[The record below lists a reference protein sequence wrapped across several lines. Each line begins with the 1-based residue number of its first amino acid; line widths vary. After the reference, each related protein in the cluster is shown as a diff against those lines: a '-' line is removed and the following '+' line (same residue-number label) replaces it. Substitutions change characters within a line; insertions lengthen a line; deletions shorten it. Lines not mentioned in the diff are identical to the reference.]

1 MNPDLE
7 TQGMVRSAALI
18 ADRVFEIEANV
29 LRDSLATMDDFKE
42 ATILVE
48 DFMDLMNEIDEEV
61 GMVHEVGY
69 MMGHLEV
76 IASYLE
82 GMKEDFAAV
91 EDLKVGDAVS
101 WKTAEQNPR
110 GRIREIV
117 RNGGK
122 TVPGTS
128 FVLQGTPEDPG
139 YIIEIYEKKEGKWE
153 ATGNYVGRKAD
164 SILKNIELWRQAY
177 SSEAYDFS
185 KLLAMAKV
193 LGRTEEEF
201 LSSGYAFAK
210 DDGEDKSLPLQFA
223 KGYTVYRYEGSI
235 SDNTRDFC
243 SEMVDLNRFYTYAEI
258 ASLGSVAV
266 NPGFG
271 LGGASTYSI
280 FKYKGGPNCKHRWQ
294 KYYISENGTRSNKG
308 PAPGIAG
315 EKPYD
320 MPNRGYAMSKM
331 MFQNED
337 EQILVGPVMLPD
349 IEIIRRVEKG
359 PDKGKPYWVRFSK
372 ETIARIAEKF
382 MRENR
387 NHGTNVGH
395 NAGEYAGTYIMESW
409 LVENEQDKANT
420 VYNLDVP
427 VGSWVIKARVTDPN
441 VWKQV
446 KAGKL
451 NGWSVEGSFMEK
463 SDYEQYKKDR
473 ELYDRVI
480 KILKSV

>member
-1 MNPDLE
+1 
-7 TQGMVRSAALI
+7 
-18 ADRVFEIEANV
+18 
-29 LRDSLATMDDFKE
+29 
-42 ATILVE
+42 
-48 DFMDLMNEIDEEV
+48 
-61 GMVHEVGY
+61 
-69 MMGHLEV
+69 
-76 IASYLE
+76 
-82 GMKEDFAAV
+82 MKEDFAAV

-185 KLLAMAKV
+185 KLLAMAKI

-243 SEMVDLNRFYTYAEI
+243 SEMVDIGRFYTYAEI
-258 ASLGSVAV
+258 AALGSAEV

-280 FKYKGGPNCKHRWQ
+280 WKYKGGPNCKHRWQ
-294 KYYISENGTRSNKG
+294 KYYVDENGSRSNKG
-308 PAPGIAG
+308 AAPGIAG
-315 EKPYD
+315 ENPYD
-320 MPNRGYAMSKM
+320 MPNNGYAMSKM
-331 MFQNED
+331 LFQNED
-337 EQILVGPVMLPD
+337 QQILVGPVMIPD
-349 IEIIRRVEKG
+349 IEIIRRVDKG
-359 PDKGKPYWVRFSK
+359 PDKGKPYWVRFSS
-372 ETIARIAEKF
+372 ESIARIAEKF

-420 VYNLDVP
+420 VYGLDVP
-427 VGSWVIKARVTDPN
+427 VGSWVAKMRVQDPN
-441 VWKQV
+441 VWKAV

-451 NGWSVEGSFMEK
+451 NGFSVEGSFMTKE
-463 SDYEQYKKDR
+463 DYDQYKKDR